1 MLRPLLRQSIST
13 ASRFTPTTKYK
24 NINYI
29 GPVTTGSIVLS
40 TTFHR
45 SLHDSYPRFS
55 KMSSEK
61 VETTPATLPAEE
73 TNPATAPKVAAAP
86 GDAEEGGEGEGKQ
99 SKSAGKLHVS
109 WSEAAS

>member
-24 NINYI
+24 NIYHI
-29 GPVTTGSIVLS
+29 GPITTGLRALS
-40 TTFHR
+40 TTSKR
-45 SLHDSYPRFS
+45 DLHDSCPRLS

-61 VETTPATLPAEE
+61 VEPTPATLPAEE

-99 SKSAGKLHVS
+99 SKSAGKLHSLVV
-109 WSEAAS
+109 